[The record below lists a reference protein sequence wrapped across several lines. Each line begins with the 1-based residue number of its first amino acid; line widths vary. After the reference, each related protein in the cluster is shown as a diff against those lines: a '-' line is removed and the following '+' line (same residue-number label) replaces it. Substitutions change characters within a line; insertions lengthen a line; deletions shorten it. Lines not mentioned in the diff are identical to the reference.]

1 MRKGKFLPLLLAA
14 ALLLSACGNGGSS
27 GESASTASESSG
39 SAEASAAETA
49 AAETSTAE
57 TAAAEASAA
66 GEVAS
71 ATDEVFAMD
80 TYMTVTCYGDQCE
93 EAVAAAIAEI
103 ERLDA
108 LLSVGEED
116 SEVAL
121 INANGSGTLSE
132 DTLIMVQES
141 LELWET
147 TGGAFD
153 ITIYPLMELWG
164 FTTGDFAVPDEEE
177 LQAMLALSGSEN
189 LTLDEESGLLTVG
202 SGQGIDLGG
211 IAKGYTSGRI
221 MEIFEEYGIVSGMVS
236 LGGNV
241 QCYKTKTDG
250 SLWRVGIQNPL
261 EADDSSSFVG
271 IVSVADQA
279 VITSGGYE
287 RYFVDEET
295 GETYHHILDPDT
307 GYPAESG
314 LISVTV
320 VSDNGM
326 LADGL
331 STACFVMGLEES
343 TSYWQEYGEAFDLI
357 LMTEEGDVYVTEGIA
372 DSFTSDFT
380 VNLIERED

>member
-279 VITSGGYE
+279 VITSGG
-287 RYFVDEET
+287 
-295 GETYHHILDPDT
+295 L
-307 GYPAESG
+307 
-314 LISVTV
+314 
-320 VSDNGM
+320 
-326 LADGL
+326 
-331 STACFVMGLEES
+331 
-343 TSYWQEYGEAFDLI
+343 
-357 LMTEEGDVYVTEGIA
+357 
-372 DSFTSDFT
+372 
-380 VNLIERED
+380 